1 MKSCIR
7 VAQGGL
13 VFDVTILPDD
23 YVCEIVNLFLLLSVL
38 CTIIIIHFSFR
49 RWDFVNCY
57 INVAYR

>member
-1 MKSCIR
+1 MRSCIR

-23 YVCEIVNLFLLLSVL
+23 YVCEIVNLFLLLS
-38 CTIIIIHFSFR
+38 IIHFGFR